1 MGDPDGPVPEL
12 ASAPVDGTRSSRP
25 RVRRARGP
33 HAARKPQ
40 RRSFMRRHLVAA
52 GTFTLLL
59 ATATGVAVADDDE
72 HDDRSSGFRP
82 VVVADGLD
90 NPRQLDLA
98 GDKLLIAEAGRGGN
112 DCVAPP
118 STETPTP
125 TTPTDTTSATP
136 TTTDSTSATPTT
148 TDSTSATPTTT
159 GSTTAPVAATTT
171 TSPTPSPTDTTS
183 PTPTGTTSLTPT
195 DTTSPTPTD
204 TTTLPPSD
212 TTTLPPPDTTTPP
225 ARGGEACA
233 GFAGAMAAIKE
244 PANDDNRKAERLV
257 DGLFSVAT
265 ADGTIGSDGV
275 AATGSKR
282 VLLIAEGEP
291 TPDALRQSGV
301 AGPETQEHL
310 LVSVDGKVTPW
321 VDLGAEEKSQNP
333 DGKTALDS
341 NPNQVIVVD
350 PTSDDDDHDDSDR
363 GHDRY
368 ALVADAGANAVW
380 KVTADFSHLDEN
392 DLPKATVSVFAA
404 YEADNDPATPEFV
417 PSSLARD
424 DKGNIYVGGV
434 GSLVP

>member
-90 NPRQLDLA
+90 NPRQLDPA

-125 TTPTDTTSATP
+125 TDTSSATPTDTSSATPTDTTSATP
-136 TTTDSTSATPTT
+136 TTT
-148 TDSTSATPTTT
+148 
-159 GSTTAPVAATTT
+159 GSTAAPVAATTT

-183 PTPTGTTSLTPT
+183 LPPTDTTTLAPT
-195 DTTSPTPTD
+195 DTTSPPPTH
-204 TTTLPPSD
+204 TTTPPPSD

-225 ARGGEACA
+225 ASGDESCA
-233 GFAGAMAAIKE
+233 GFTGAIAAIK
-244 PANDDNRKAERLV
+244 
-257 DGLFSVAT
+257 
-265 ADGTIGSDGV
+265 
-275 AATGSKR
+275 
-282 VLLIAEGEP
+282 
-291 TPDALRQSGV
+291 
-301 AGPETQEHL
+301 
-310 LVSVDGKVTPW
+310 
-321 VDLGAEEKSQNP
+321 
-333 DGKTALDS
+333 
-341 NPNQVIVVD
+341 
-350 PTSDDDDHDDSDR
+350 
-363 GHDRY
+363 
-368 ALVADAGANAVW
+368 
-380 KVTADFSHLDEN
+380 
-392 DLPKATVSVFAA
+392 
-404 YEADNDPATPEFV
+404 
-417 PSSLARD
+417 
-424 DKGNIYVGGV
+424 
-434 GSLVP
+434 

>member
-40 RRSFMRRHLVAA
+40 RRSFMRSHLVAA

-183 PTPTGTTSLTPT
+183 PTPTDTTSLTPT
-195 DTTSPTPTD
+195 DTTSPTP
-204 TTTLPPSD
+204 
-212 TTTLPPPDTTTPP
+212 
-225 ARGGEACA
+225 
-233 GFAGAMAAIKE
+233 
-244 PANDDNRKAERLV
+244 
-257 DGLFSVAT
+257 
-265 ADGTIGSDGV
+265 
-275 AATGSKR
+275 
-282 VLLIAEGEP
+282 
-291 TPDALRQSGV
+291 
-301 AGPETQEHL
+301 H
-310 LVSVDGKVTPW
+310 
-321 VDLGAEEKSQNP
+321 
-333 DGKTALDS
+333 
-341 NPNQVIVVD
+341 
-350 PTSDDDDHDDSDR
+350 
-363 GHDRY
+363 
-368 ALVADAGANAVW
+368 
-380 KVTADFSHLDEN
+380 
-392 DLPKATVSVFAA
+392 
-404 YEADNDPATPEFV
+404 
-417 PSSLARD
+417 
-424 DKGNIYVGGV
+424 
-434 GSLVP
+434 

>member
-1 MGDPDGPVPEL
+1 MECPRWVPCPTMGDPDGPVPEL

-59 ATATGVAVADDDE
+59 ATATGVAVADDEE

-125 TTPTDTTSATP
+125 TDT
-136 TTTDSTSATPTT
+136 
-148 TDSTSATPTTT
+148 TSATPTTT
-159 GSTTAPVAATTT
+159 GSTAAPVAATTT

-183 PTPTGTTSLTPT
+183 LTPTDTTSLTPTDTTSLTPT
-195 DTTSPTPTD
+195 DTTSP
-204 TTTLPPSD
+204 
-212 TTTLPPPDTTTPP
+212 P
-225 ARGGEACA
+225 ASGDESCA
-233 GFAGAMAAIKE
+233 GFTGAIGALKD
-244 PANDDNRKAERLV
+244 PAKDEDHKAERLV

-265 ADGTIGSDGV
+265 ANGAIGSDGV
-275 AATGSKR
+275 AATGSKD

-301 AGPETQEHL
+301 AGTETQEHL

-321 VDLGAEEKSQNP
+321 VDLGAQEQDKNP
-333 DGKTALDS
+333 DGKAARDS

-350 PTSDDDDHDDSDR
+350 PTSDDDDHDDGDR

-380 KVTADFSHLDEN
+380 KVTAAFSHLDEN
-392 DLPKATVSVFAA
+392 DLPEATVSVFAA
-404 YEADNDPATPEFV
+404 YKA
-417 PSSLARD
+417 
-424 DKGNIYVGGV
+424 
-434 GSLVP
+434 

>member
-12 ASAPVDGTRSSRP
+12 ASSPVDGTRSSRP

-125 TTPTDTTSATP
+125 TDTSSATPTDTSSATPTDTTSATP
-136 TTTDSTSATPTT
+136 TTT
-148 TDSTSATPTTT
+148 
-159 GSTTAPVAATTT
+159 GSTAAPVAATTT

-183 PTPTGTTSLTPT
+183 LTPTDTTSLTPT
-195 DTTSPTPTD
+195 DTTSLPPTD
-204 TTTLPPSD
+204 TTSLTPTDPTSVPPTDPTS
-212 TTTLPPPDTTTPP
+212 PP
-225 ARGGEACA
+225 AGGDESCA
-233 GFAGAMAAIKE
+233 GFTGAIGALKD
-244 PANDDNRKAERLV
+244 PAKDDDRKAERLV

-265 ADGTIGSDGV
+265 ADGAIGSDGV
-275 AATGSKR
+275 AATGSKG

-301 AGPETQEHL
+301 AGTETQEHL

-321 VDLGAEEKSQNP
+321 VDLGAEERRLNP

-350 PTSDDDDHDDSDR
+350 PTSDDDDHDDGDR
-363 GHDRY
+363 GHGRY

-380 KVTADFSHLDEN
+380 KVTADFSHLDE
-392 DLPKATVSVFAA
+392 DGLPEATVSVFAA
-404 YEADNDPATPEFV
+404 YEADDDPATPEFV
-417 PSSLARD
+417 P
-424 DKGNIYVGGV
+424 
-434 GSLVP
+434 